1 MAIVIVRLN
10 NQRLK
15 KCRALAAAA
24 VAVVGV
30 GVRVGFLKVT
40 VNNAII
46 ISWLTTSVTRLGNFF
61 HFGQLFEDFCNNLLV
76 QIFHILRQ
84 FL

>member
-61 HFGQLFEDFCNNLLV
+61 HFGQLFEDFCNN
-76 QIFHILRQ
+76 
-84 FL
+84 